1 MSQKIVIIGSGA
13 GGATIARELA
23 TQGNEVVLLEKG
35 NYYETG
41 QAAGHIINK
50 KVISNSSDADEKALY
65 NKLNGLVEEI
75 SPSNYDNTSKS
86 NLEETISN
94 SQNPD
99 SQKLAKEENIDIGD
113 KNTDKNSED
122 ITDNVHRLNIELMY
136 LEGVG
141 GTTSVSLANAC
152 YACSTCYADSTT
164 TQFQVHD
171 LELYNEF
178 LDAGKEM
185 HINPL
190 PYDFRG
196 PITQKIT
203 ETAEDLGF
211 FMEAMPKFIDFSK
224 CINCGN
230 CLADCKPQ
238 AKWDSSHFVKDAI
251 ESGTELITEFEVTKI
266 IHHGKKVSGV
276 EGIHNG
282 RKVTIKADKVI
293 ISAGALNTPLIL
305 RNSNIK
311 DGVGEDLFCDLF
323 ITVGAYLKDSKFN
336 KEIPMGVKSEFGP
349 YFISPHY
356 SAYLPPLI
364 EEKFKNQG
372 REIEVKPEDV
382 VGFMIKIADESNGF
396 LDEDGNVIKDLTNK
410 DIDLFKEGIKKSSDI
425 LFGIGADSNSLVI
438 SPIRGAHPG
447 GTASMGKVVD
457 NSLQTSIKGLFV
469 ADASVIPRA
478 PGRPP
483 ILTIVG
489 LAKKLAKIIAQENSK
504 GVKNSQELEEC
515 V

>member
-1 MSQKIVIIGSGA
+1 MSQKTLIIGSGA
-13 GGATIARELA
+13 GGATICRELA
-23 TQGNEVVLLEKG
+23 KNGKKVVLLEKG
-35 NYYETG
+35 NQYAPGE
-41 QAAGHIINK
+41 AAGNIINK
-50 KVISNSSDADEKALY
+50 KVISNSSKDEKLLY
-65 NKLNGLVEEI
+65 DQLNDLVEDI
-75 SPSNYDNTSKS
+75 SPSKSQSK
-86 NLEETISN
+86 EPISN
-94 SQNPD
+94 SQNL
-99 SQKLAKEENIDIGD
+99 SNQNNEIEDI
-113 KNTDKNSED
+113 NSEK
-122 ITDNVHRLNIELMY
+122 NHLHRLNIELMY

-178 LDAGKEM
+178 LEAGKDM

-190 PYDFRG
+190 PYEFRG
-196 PITQKIT
+196 PTTQKIT
-203 ETAEDLGF
+203 EAAEDLGF

-224 CINCGN
+224 CTNCGN
-230 CLADCKPQ
+230 CLANCQPQ
-238 AKWDSSHFVKDAI
+238 AKWDSSHFVKDAQKQ
-251 ESGTELITEFEVTKI
+251 GAELYTGFEVTKI
-266 IHHGKKVSGV
+266 IHNGEKVSGV
-276 EGIHNG
+276 EGIFNG
-282 RKVTIKADKVI
+282 NKKTINADEII

-305 RNSNIK
+305 RNSGITE
-311 DGVGEDLFCDLF
+311 GVGEDLFCDLF
-323 ITVGAYLKDSKFN
+323 ITVGAYLKDAKLN

-356 SAYLPPLI
+356 SSYLPPLI
-364 EEKFKNQG
+364 AEKFKKLG
-372 REIEVKPEDV
+372 KEIKVNPEDV
-382 VGFMIKIADESNGF
+382 AGFMIKIADESNGF
-396 LDEDGNVIKDLTNK
+396 LDENGDVIKDLTSA
-410 DIDLFKEGIKKSSDI
+410 DVELFKEGIKKSSEI
-425 LFGIGADSNSLVI
+425 LLKIGADPSSIVI

-457 NSLQTSIKGLFV
+457 KSLQTSIKGLYI

-489 LAKKLAKIIAQENSK
+489 LAKKLAKIIME
-504 GVKNSQELEEC
+504 KNSNGHKTPLMEEC